1 MHLMAQHVLDGVA
14 RRTRLTAPDFIFREC
29 VRFIPYHIQFHDRR
43 ISALLSLTSAQH
55 LVGMKRARTIE
66 IHSRGPRFAASAQ
79 IDPALI
85 KFAEALAIADAR
97 RDHLFESERL
107 MKNHLDAAGDKRI
120 SSGIRDETRSDL
132 CSVLDR
138 ASKRKID

>member
-1 MHLMAQHVLDGVA
+1 
-14 RRTRLTAPDFIFREC
+14 
-29 VRFIPYHIQFHDRR
+29 
-43 ISALLSLTSAQH
+43 
-55 LVGMKRARTIE
+55 MKRARTRE
-66 IHSRGPRFAASAQ
+66 MVDRASQRATSGE

-85 KFAEALAIADAR
+85 KFVEALAIADAK

-107 MKNHLDAAGDKRI
+107 MKNYLDAAGEKRL

>member
-1 MHLMAQHVLDGVA
+1 
-14 RRTRLTAPDFIFREC
+14 
-29 VRFIPYHIQFHDRR
+29 
-43 ISALLSLTSAQH
+43 
-55 LVGMKRARTIE
+55 MKRARMRE
-66 IHSRGPRFAASAQ
+66 VFHRAPRCATSPE

-85 KFAEALAIADAR
+85 KFVEALAIADVR

-107 MKNHLDAAGDKRI
+107 MKNHLDAAGEKRI

>member
-1 MHLMAQHVLDGVA
+1 
-14 RRTRLTAPDFIFREC
+14 
-29 VRFIPYHIQFHDRR
+29 
-43 ISALLSLTSAQH
+43 
-55 LVGMKRARTIE
+55 MKRARMRGVIDRV
-66 IHSRGPRFAASAQ
+66 SRRASSGE

-85 KFAEALAIADAR
+85 KFVEALAIADAR

-107 MKNHLDAAGDKRI
+107 MENHLDAASEQRI
-120 SSGIRDETRSDL
+120 SSGTRDETRSDL

>member
-1 MHLMAQHVLDGVA
+1 
-14 RRTRLTAPDFIFREC
+14 
-29 VRFIPYHIQFHDRR
+29 
-43 ISALLSLTSAQH
+43 
-55 LVGMKRARTIE
+55 MKRARTRGIDRV
-66 IHSRGPRFAASAQ
+66 SRAATADG

-85 KFAEALAIADAR
+85 KFVEALAIADAR

-107 MKNHLDAAGDKRI
+107 MKNHLDAAGEKRI

>member
-1 MHLMAQHVLDGVA
+1 M
-14 RRTRLTAPDFIFREC
+14 R
-29 VRFIPYHIQFHDRR
+29 
-43 ISALLSLTSAQH
+43 
-55 LVGMKRARTIE
+55 RARTRGIDRV
-66 IHSRGPRFAASAQ
+66 SRSATAGG

-85 KFAEALAIADAR
+85 KFVEALAIADAR

-107 MKNHLDAAGDKRI
+107 MKIHLDAAGEKRI

>member
-1 MHLMAQHVLDGVA
+1 M
-14 RRTRLTAPDFIFREC
+14 T
-29 VRFIPYHIQFHDRR
+29 
-43 ISALLSLTSAQH
+43 
-55 LVGMKRARTIE
+55 RARMRAVVDRVSQRAS
-66 IHSRGPRFAASAQ
+66 SRE

-85 KFAEALAIADAR
+85 KFVEADAR
-97 RDHLFESERL
+97 RDHLFDSERL
-107 MKNHLDAAGDKRI
+107 MKNHRDAASEKRI

>member
-1 MHLMAQHVLDGVA
+1 
-14 RRTRLTAPDFIFREC
+14 
-29 VRFIPYHIQFHDRR
+29 
-43 ISALLSLTSAQH
+43 
-55 LVGMKRARTIE
+55 MKRARTRRIDRV
-66 IHSRGPRFAASAQ
+66 SRRATSGETA
-79 IDPALI
+79 PALI
-85 KFAEALAIADAR
+85 KFVEALAIADAR

-107 MKNHLDAAGDKRI
+107 MKNHLDAAIKKCI

>member
-1 MHLMAQHVLDGVA
+1 
-14 RRTRLTAPDFIFREC
+14 
-29 VRFIPYHIQFHDRR
+29 
-43 ISALLSLTSAQH
+43 
-55 LVGMKRARTIE
+55 MKRART
-66 IHSRGPRFAASAQ
+66 RGAVDRASWSA
-79 IDPALI
+79 DPVLI
-85 KFAEALAIADAR
+85 KFVEALAIADAR

-120 SSGIRDETRSDL
+120 SGGIRDEARSDL